1 MEMSSSSEIYYIQL
15 PGSSFSMLEGVI
27 RSRKSK
33 KDRQYNGQKKKDRQ
47 YNGQKKDRQYNGQ
60 KKKDRQY
67 NGQKKKDRQYNGQK
81 KKDRQYNGQMKKK
94 DNNDKQNTTRTPLEN
109 GEPSR

>member
-1 MEMSSSSEIYYIQL
+1 MSSSSEIYYIQL

-33 KDRQYNGQKKKDRQ
+33 KDRQYNGQKKK
-47 YNGQKKDRQYNGQ
+47 KDRQYNGQ
-60 KKKDRQY
+60 KKKM
-67 NGQKKKDRQYNGQK
+67 DRQYNGQK

>member
-33 KDRQYNGQKKKDRQ
+33 KDRQYNGQKKKKDRQ
-47 YNGQKKDRQYNGQ
+47 YNGQK

>member
-1 MEMSSSSEIYYIQL
+1 MEMSSSSELQYIQL
-15 PGSSFSMLEGVI
+15 PGSSFSMLGGVI

-47 YNGQKKDRQYNGQ
+47 CNGK
-60 KKKDRQY
+60 
-67 NGQKKKDRQYNGQK
+67 KKKDRQYNGQK

-94 DNNDKQNTTRTPLEN
+94 DNNDNKTLQRKL
-109 GEPSR
+109 